1 MAGKQDEALAQNSGK
16 RPDRLAAAIMGGT
29 DMESNSA
36 PVQNATIG
44 IDLVQQITDLEN
56 KSSTLQKQQEEVA
69 GSSSLSRMGSLPGIL
84 TMLAAGG
91 AAAFG
96 GKGGA
101 QVGAGLLSGA
111 LQGAH
116 EGKLI
121 DEQRLAQRRQET
133 MGIIDDQRT
142 RLVTMLQSR
151 PEMFLDATTGKSLVD
166 PRVLGYAATGLLISI
181 DPGVNYAL
189 TQRSD
194 KAKVQIQLGMG
205 LALSGDTPEKR
216 SQGLNIL
223 SNVMGAPIDD
233 ALRGA
238 IETGDETT
246 IWTNLAQSP
255 AFNSRMTLA
264 AMSYALTNNKT
275 LRDPE
280 VVDMLRG
287 AAVGRTVDKLTMS
300 DIHVSVTQEYF
311 DAIADLPN
319 ANELSVDD
327 RIDYAFGSNA
337 SKGDVMRDILGIE
350 SANSGL
356 SPEQVMASMTST
368 YGQLAA
374 LMVQFPDMTEKAFG
388 IKTPDELAERA
399 YSIYQAGVPL
409 AVRGSQA
416 TAAQDQGNKL
426 RSMEESIM
434 SVYTDLDP
442 WVATVQAA
450 QAMKAI
456 RDNATKNGLVD
467 NAAFDA
473 GVAAFVKNPYLQG
486 EAAPAAAAAAPAP
499 KTTAPFRSYTVG
511 SGQ

>member
-1 MAGKQDEALAQNSGK
+1 MAGK
-16 RPDRLAAAIMGGT
+16 RPDRVAAAIMGGT
-29 DMESNSA
+29 DMEPNSA
-36 PVQNATIG
+36 PVQNSTIG
-44 IDLVQQITDLEN
+44 TDLVQQITDLEN
-56 KSSTLQKQQEEVA
+56 QSSTLQKQQEEVA
-69 GSSSLSRMGSLPGIL
+69 GSSALSRMGSLPGIL

-111 LQGAH
+111 LQGAR
-116 EGKLI
+116 EGKLV

-166 PRVLGYAATGLLISI
+166 PRVLGYAATGMLIPI

-194 KAKVQIQLGMG
+194 KAKVQTELGMQ

-223 SNVMGAPIDD
+223 SNVMGAPFD
-233 ALRGA
+233 AALKDA

-255 AFNSRMTLA
+255 AFNARMTLA
-264 AMSYALTNNKT
+264 AMSYALTSNKT
-275 LRDPE
+275 LRDPD
-280 VVDMLRG
+280 VVEMLRG
-287 AAVGRTVDKLTMS
+287 AAVERTKDVDKPTMS
-300 DIHVSVTQEYF
+300 DINVRVTQEYF
-311 DAIADLPN
+311 DAIANLPN
-319 ANELSVDD
+319 ANELSVND
-327 RIDYAFGSNA
+327 RIDYAFGSNPA
-337 SKGDVMRDILGIE
+337 KGDLMRDILKVE
-350 SANSGL
+350 SANSRL

-368 YGQLAA
+368 YAQLAT
-374 LMVQFPDMTEKAFG
+374 LMVQFPNTTERVFG
-388 IKTPDELAERA
+388 IKTPDELARRA
-399 YSIYQAGVPL
+399 YSIYQAGVPF
-409 AVRGSQA
+409 AIRGSQA

-426 RSMEESIM
+426 RSMEESII
-434 SVYTDLDP
+434 SVYTYLNP
-442 WVATVQAA
+442 LEATMQAT

-456 RDNATKNGLVD
+456 RDKATKNGLVD
-467 NAAFDA
+467 NAAFAA

-486 EAAPAAAAAAPAP
+486 APN
-499 KTTAPFRSYTVG
+499 TTTTTPFRPYTLG
-511 SGQ
+511 SEQ